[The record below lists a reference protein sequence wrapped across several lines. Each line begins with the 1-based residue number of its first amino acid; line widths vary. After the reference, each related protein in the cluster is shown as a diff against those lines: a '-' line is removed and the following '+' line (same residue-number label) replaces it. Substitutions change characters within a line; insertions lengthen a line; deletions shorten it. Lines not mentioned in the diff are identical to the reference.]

1 MKAIV
6 SRVVG
11 GPETLVMEEIAEP
24 VAGPGEVVVRMRAC
38 ALNFFDTLITAD
50 RYQFK
55 PERPF
60 SPGGEIAGEV
70 ESLGE
75 GVTGVAVGDR
85 VIAYLK
91 WGGAREKVA
100 VPVGDLVAMPAGLD
114 FVTAST
120 LTVTYGTAIHGLA
133 DRGEV
138 RPGETVAVLG
148 ASGGAGQAAIEVA
161 KMLGARVI
169 ACASGPEKLDFCRA
183 VGADEVIDYEAEDLK
198 VRLKELTDG
207 RGVDVVYDTVG
218 DRFAE
223 PAVRAMAWRGRYLV
237 VGFAAGAIPKIPLN
251 LLLLKGCDLR
261 GVFWGDHLVREPAA
275 FAEEMRRLMEGVV
288 AGRLR
293 PHVHATYPLEETP
306 AAIGEIA
313 ARRVRGKV
321 VVVAG

>member
-1 MKAIV
+1 MKAVI

-11 GPETLVMEEIAEP
+11 GPETLTIEDVAEP
-24 VAGPGEVVVRMRAC
+24 AAGPGEVVVAMRAC

-55 PERPF
+55 PARPF
-60 SPGGEIAGEV
+60 SPGGEIAGVV

-75 GVTGVAVGDR
+75 GVSGIAVGDR

-91 WGGAREKVA
+91 WGGAREKVV

-114 FVTAST
+114 FVAAAT
-120 LTVTYGTAIHGLA
+120 LSVTYGTAMHGLA

-138 RPGETVAVLG
+138 KPGEWVAVLG
-148 ASGGAGQAAIEVA
+148 ASGGAGQAAVEIA

-169 ACASGPEKLDFCRA
+169 ACASGAEKLAFCRSI
-183 VGADEVIDYEAEDLK
+183 GADEVVDYESEDLK
-198 VRLKELTDG
+198 ARLKALTGG

-218 DRFAE
+218 DRFAD
-223 PAVRAMAWRGRYLV
+223 PAIRATAWRGRHLV
-237 VGFAAGAIPKIPLN
+237 VGFAAGEIPKIPLN

-261 GVFWGDHLVREPAA
+261 GVFWGDHVVREPAA
-275 FAEEMRRLMEGVV
+275 FADEMRRIMDAVV
-288 AGRLR
+288 EGRLK
-293 PHVHATYPLEETP
+293 PHVHATYPLTETP
-306 AAIGEIA
+306 AAIAEIA
-313 ARRVRGKV
+313 ARRVKGKV

>member
-1 MKAIV
+1 
-6 SRVVG
+6 
-11 GPETLVMEEIAEP
+11 
-24 VAGPGEVVVRMRAC
+24 
-38 ALNFFDTLITAD
+38 
-50 RYQFK
+50 
-55 PERPF
+55 
-60 SPGGEIAGEV
+60 
-70 ESLGE
+70 
-75 GVTGVAVGDR
+75 
-85 VIAYLK
+85 
-91 WGGAREKVA
+91 
-100 VPVGDLVAMPAGLD
+100 
-114 FVTAST
+114 
-120 LTVTYGTAIHGLA
+120 
-133 DRGEV
+133 
-138 RPGETVAVLG
+138 
-148 ASGGAGQAAIEVA
+148 
-161 KMLGARVI
+161 
-169 ACASGPEKLDFCRA
+169 
-183 VGADEVIDYEAEDLK
+183 

-275 FAEEMRRLMEGVV
+275 FAEEMRRLMEAVV

-293 PHVHATYPLEETP
+293 PHVHATFPLEETP